1 MDFGFISVYID
12 DFNSCLK
19 DNATGELIDTEV
31 IRIKRSSFLEKYNK
45 KNGWYIDWS
54 KLPSNSEVYAL
65 VIKGTVDI
73 QGLVSIQNN
82 PDAGALYIQWMCT
95 APQNNLKLTDKPKY
109 SGVGGHLFAIAGKK
123 SIEYGFGGDVFGFAA
138 DEELLEHYVKDL
150 GAEPICMLHPFH
162 FGIFDDEMKKIM
174 EVYTYEWTDEQL

>member
-12 DFNSCLK
+12 DFTPCLK
-19 DNATGELIDTEV
+19 DNVTGELVDTEV

-54 KLPSNSEVYAL
+54 QLTKNSEVYAL

-73 QGLVSIQNN
+73 QGLVSVQNN

-95 APQNNLKLTDKPKY
+95 APQNNKQLTDTPKY
-109 SGVGGHLFAIAGKK
+109 SGV
-123 SIEYGFGGDVFGFAA
+123 V
-138 DEELLEHYVKDL
+138 
-150 GAEPICMLHPFH
+150 CMLHQFH
-162 FGIFDDEMKKIM
+162 FGIFDDQMKNIM